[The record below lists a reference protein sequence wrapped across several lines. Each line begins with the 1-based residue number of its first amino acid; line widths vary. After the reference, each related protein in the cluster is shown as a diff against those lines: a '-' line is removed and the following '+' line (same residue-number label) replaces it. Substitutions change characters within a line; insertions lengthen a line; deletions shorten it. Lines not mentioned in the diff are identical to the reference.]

1 MQGNLLV
8 HLHTYD
14 SLYFIVTRPV
24 PKGFER
30 IYCLR
35 LLLYPDER
43 PWFSMGTLSTGK
55 TVSIVCTGML
65 VPYVETV

>member
-1 MQGNLLV
+1 M

-43 PWFSMGTLSTGK
+43 PWFSMGTLSTSK
-55 TVSIVCTGML
+55 NRFNSL
-65 VPYVETV
+65 YRYAVPYVETV